1 MGIIYN
7 EKTQE
12 FHLYNDEISYLMK
25 VMRNGQMGQL
35 YFGKRVPQKE
45 DYDYLT
51 ENKYRPVSPYVYE
64 DEYSFTLEHLKQ
76 EYPSYGTTDFRMPA
90 VEI

>member
-1 MGIIYN
+1 MGIIVH
-7 EKTQE
+7 EAAGV
-12 FHLYNDEISYLMK
+12 FHLCNDRISYLMK
-25 VMRNGQMGQL
+25 RMDNGQMGQL

-64 DEYSFTLEHLKQ
+64 DEYSFTLEHLK
-76 EYPSYGTTDFRMPA
+76 
-90 VEI
+90 